1 MVMQKGEFTLIKNIV
16 FDMGGVL
23 IEWNPEK
30 MLNQLHLSEADNALL
45 NRELLHN
52 KIWTDADKGIYNEA
66 QLEAMACANLPKH
79 LHESVHTLIKWYNWF
94 LIPMPGMAAL
104 VRELKENGYHIY
116 LLSNAPTN
124 LRKYFAQ
131 IPGAEC
137 FDALMVSAEEQL
149 TKPAPEIYQRLFQK
163 FGMNPAECWFTDDNA
178 PNVDSAVQAGMQA
191 TVFHGDVA
199 LLRKQMIA
207 AGIRCREDAE

>member
-1 MVMQKGEFTLIKNIV
+1 MIKNIV

-23 IEWNPEK
+23 IEWNPER
-30 MLNQLHLSEADNALL
+30 MLNRLHLSEADNEIL

-52 KIWTDADKGIYNEA
+52 KMWTDADKGIYNEE
-66 QLEAMACANLPKH
+66 QLEAVAYERLPQH
-79 LHESVHTLIKWYNWF
+79 LHEPARALIQWYKWF
-94 LIPMPGMAAL
+94 LNPMPGMAAL
-104 VRELKENGYHIY
+104 VRELKANGYHIY

-131 IPGAEC
+131 IPGSEC

-149 TKPAPEIYQRLFQK
+149 TKPSREIYERLFQK
-163 FGMNPAECWFTDDNA
+163 FGLNPAECWFTDDNA
-178 PNVDSAVQAGMQA
+178 PNVVSAVQAGMQA
-191 TVFHGDVA
+191 AEFHGDVKQ
-199 LLRKQMIA
+199 LRRQMIA

>member
-1 MVMQKGEFTLIKNIV
+1 MIKNIV

-30 MLNQLHLSEADNALL
+30 MLNRLHLPEADNEIL

-52 KIWTDADKGIYNEA
+52 KIWTDADKGIYDEA
-66 QLEAMACANLPKH
+66 QLEAVAYDRLPKH
-79 LHESVHTLIKWYNWF
+79 LHEPARALIQWYNWF
-94 LIPMPGMAAL
+94 LNPMPGMAAL
-104 VRELKENGYHIY
+104 VRELKANGYHIY

-124 LRKYFAQ
+124 LRKYFDR

-149 TKPAPEIYQRLFQK
+149 TKPSREIYQRLFQK
-163 FGMNPAECWFTDDNA
+163 FSLSPAECWFTDDNA
-178 PNVDSAVQAGMQA
+178 PNVISAVQAGMQA
-191 TVFHGDVA
+191 AEFHGDMK
-199 LLRKQMIA
+199 LLRRQMIA